1 MGQGRLHENYI
12 KGFFKKIPSSGQF
25 GQCDPKNDAWI
36 FMVLWIFLNFAQSKI
51 QKSKS
56 KSKVTVKSP
65 KKSHSVQ
72 LNHSGS
78 DNHSIKILGNERG
91 KKPLE
96 NFINGFCKKN
106 CHYSKC
112 VILDPK
118 IMHHPGSLQE
128 NLSDWYTG
136 LLVCHTLP
144 IIYTMLKSFKFQ
156 SLLFYS
162 KLNK

>member
-1 MGQGRLHENYI
+1 MDFHGSMD
-12 KGFFKKIPSSGQF
+12 FFKFCTVKDSKVKVKIKSHS
-25 GQCDPKNDAWI
+25 
-36 FMVLWIFLNFAQSKI
+36 
-51 QKSKS
+51 QKS
-56 KSKVTVKSP
+56 

-136 LLVCHTLP
+136 LFVCHTLP
-144 IIYTMLKSFKFQ
+144 IIYTMLKSVKFQ